1 MRISVRAAGVGFS
14 LILAAVG
21 TAAAIVGST
30 YGFTGEDGRVGPGF
44 LPVVFGA
51 AVALLALVDVAQRV
65 LRRDRGVTIEDLATD
80 LAAGDE
86 PVAAVVAPEDEPPR
100 NADGEEVDIFGRT
113 QRQRTRIL
121 VSVMVGLVAAVL
133 LTSLIGLL
141 LSFTLLMAFVAIVL
155 EKRPVVPSLII
166 SVVAAGGIWLVFREL
181 LSVPLPT
188 GLLGLL

>member
-1 MRISVRAAGVGFS
+1 MRLTVRAAGVGFS
-14 LILAAVG
+14 LILALVG
-21 TAAAIVGST
+21 IAAAIIGST
-30 YGFTGEDGRVGPGF
+30 YGFLGEDGRVGPGF
-44 LPVVFGA
+44 LPVLFGA
-51 AVALLALVDVAQRV
+51 AVALLSFVDVAQRM

-80 LAAGDE
+80 LAAGDDGIA
-86 PVAAVVAPEDEPPR
+86 PVVPDDEPLR

-113 QRQRTRIL
+113 QRTRTRIL

-141 LSFTLLMAFVAIVL
+141 LSFTLLMATVAIVL
-155 EKRPVVPSLII
+155 EKRPVLPSLII
-166 SVVAAGGIWLVFREL
+166 SVVAAAVIWLVFREL